1 MTGSRLQYKN
11 DLQFLIFKFLRYFS
25 GEGLALIV
33 AYRKAGH
40 PDLESCGI

>member
-1 MTGSRLQYKN
+1 MKGDRLRYKN
-11 DLQFLIFKFLRYFS
+11 DLQFLIFKFFKYFS
-25 GEGLALIV
+25 QKDLAPVV